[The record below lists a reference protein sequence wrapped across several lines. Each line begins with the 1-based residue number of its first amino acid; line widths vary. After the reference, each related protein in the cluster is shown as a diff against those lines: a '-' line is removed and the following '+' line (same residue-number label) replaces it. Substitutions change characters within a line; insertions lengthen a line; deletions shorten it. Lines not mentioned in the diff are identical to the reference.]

1 MKRLLIPAL
10 ALSLSAATT
19 SCNPSAEDRKNDS
32 LASDSQA
39 KDLEQDA
46 NFFIDSM
53 NRADSIARAAEADTL
68 KK

>member
-1 MKRLLIPAL
+1 MKRFLLPAF
-10 ALSLSAATT
+10 ALSLTLGFV
-19 SCNPSAEDRKNDS
+19 SCTPSAEDRKNDS

-53 NRADSIARAAEADTL
+53 NRADSIARAAQQDSM
-68 KK
+68 K